1 MNVDIVLD
9 CTGVYGS
16 HTHGEAHI
24 AGGAK
29 KVIFSQP
36 DHDDPDVTVVWG
48 VNQEQLHDKHQI
60 ISCASCMSPVIKLLD
75 EAFGIASGC
84 VTSIHSAMH
93 DQQVTDSYHHDLR
106 CARAASQSVVPV
118 ITRIDEGIS
127 RIFPH
132 FYNCFQAIA
141 VRVPVINVTA
151 MDLSVVVEKESSIS
165 AVNQLL
171 KNTATGFLKSIIDY
185 TELPLV
191 SVDFNHNSHS
201 VMLDTVLLASGLQKF
216 V

>member
-1 MNVDIVLD
+1 
-9 CTGVYGS
+9 
-16 HTHGEAHI
+16 
-24 AGGAK
+24 
-29 KVIFSQP
+29 
-36 DHDDPDVTVVWG
+36 
-48 VNQEQLHDKHQI
+48 
-60 ISCASCMSPVIKLLD
+60 
-75 EAFGIASGC
+75 
-84 VTSIHSAMH
+84 MH
-93 DQQVTDSYHHDLR
+93 
-106 CARAASQSVVPV
+106 RAALHQFTLQCMINRSRILIITICVVPV

-132 FYNCFQAIA
+132 FYNCFRAIA

-171 KNTATGFLKSIIDY
+171 KNAATGFLKSIIDY

-201 VMLDTVLLASGLQKF
+201 VIVDGTQTRVSGGHLIKTLLWCDNEWGFANRMLDTVLLASGLQKA